1 MSDEMQEILNDFLT
15 ESNEMLEVL
24 DQRFVTPLSRGT
36 PDEFFEIWTTVVN
49 TLQSEKTP
57 AI

>member
-24 DQRFVTPLSRGT
+24 DQRFVTWNPIPRT
-36 PDEFFEIWTTVVN
+36 RTF
-49 TLQSEKTP
+49 
-57 AI
+57 